1 MTKRAFVLLETA
13 QGKAVKVSAS
23 IEQANGVRRVDV
35 VGGLYH
41 IIAMVEAED
50 LTELG
55 VIVATTIAP
64 VSGVSR

>member
-1 MTKRAFVLLETA
+1 MGSGLL
-13 QGKAVKVSAS
+13 
-23 IEQANGVRRVDV
+23 DV
-35 VGGLYH
+35 VSGPYD